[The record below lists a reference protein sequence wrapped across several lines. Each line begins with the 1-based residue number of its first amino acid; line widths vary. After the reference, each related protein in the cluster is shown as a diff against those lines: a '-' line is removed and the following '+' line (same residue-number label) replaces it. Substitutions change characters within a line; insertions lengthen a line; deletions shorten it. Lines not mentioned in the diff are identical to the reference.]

1 MSTKS
6 AINLTIAA
14 MIIMLMIGC
23 SMMGAS
29 DANGNHF
36 WGLFPKELAPILHW
50 NRGRQTETPT
60 TRSGDGSAIS
70 PKLSATPTSPSP
82 NNGVDQW
89 PAWLDFNH
97 FTPPPPTL
105 DELNSRRLNGL
116 MWAGIGMI
124 VLGIGTYILRAYVPL
139 VSGTAGTYLLVA
151 GAATVVA
158 SFVLADIPPWM
169 WWIVIAMATLGLILH
184 LQGFSLNK
192 KAANTTTTTAT
203 STSTTTVVPPPPSV
217 VTSPPIVSASSVTQ
231 TGATK

>member
-6 AINLTIAA
+6 VINLTIAA

-36 WGLFPKELAPILHW
+36 WGLFPKELAPILGNGW
-50 NRGRQTETPT
+50 GSGRQTTATPT
-60 TRSGDGSAIS
+60 IPSGNGSATN
-70 PKLSATPTSPSP
+70 PKPSATPTSNEP
-82 NNGVDQW
+82 
-89 PAWLDFNH
+89 PAWFPWLDFNH

-203 STSTTTVVPPPPSV
+203 STTTIVPPPPPPSV